1 MRTTSVTMQKLP
13 YVARD
18 RLVCVM
24 GLSQH
29 GFECMAM
36 YVYTIPDTFR
46 FKGVPLVGGSGT
58 NTK

>member
-1 MRTTSVTMQKLP
+1 MQKLP

-18 RLVCVM
+18 RLVCVL

-36 YVYTIPDTFR
+36 AMYVYTIPDSFR
-46 FKGVPLVGGSGT
+46 FKGVPLVSGSGT